1 MKGMTEMAENKLPYD
16 LAGLEERLGYT
27 FKNKELLVTATTH
40 SSYTNECKSRGETIE
55 CNERLEFL
63 GDSVL
68 SIIVSRFLFSEY
80 TENQE
85 GDLTKIRAAVVCEKA
100 LAKYAKEIE
109 LGNYLR
115 LGKGE
120 DHNNGRTRP
129 SITSDAFE
137 AVLGA
142 VYIDSDFDTQLIAKF
157 LLPFVKKEIDYV
169 KNSASFIDY
178 KTALQQIV
186 QQANGEKL
194 QYVLISEK
202 GPDHCKIFEVEARL
216 NSNVLGRGEGNS
228 KREAE
233 QMAAKEA
240 MALFAPE
247 NGNI

>member
-1 MKGMTEMAENKLPYD
+1 MTVMSEKMYPYD
-16 LAGLEERLGYT
+16 LEGLEKSLGYT
-27 FKNKELLVTATTH
+27 FQNKELLRVATTH
-40 SSYTNECKSRGETIE
+40 SSYVNELKTRGESGE

-68 SIIVSRFLFSEY
+68 SIIVSRYLYSEY

-100 LAKYAKEIE
+100 LAKYALEIG
-109 LGNYLR
+109 LGNYLL
-115 LGKGE
+115 LGRGE
-120 DHNNGRTRP
+120 AQNNGRTRP

-142 VYIDSDFDTQLIAKF
+142 FYIDADFDSSLIEKF
-157 LLPFVKKEIDYV
+157 LLPFVKKEIEFV
-169 KNSASFIDY
+169 RNSASFIDY

-186 QQANGEKL
+186 QQASGERL
-194 QYVLISEK
+194 QYVLVGES
-202 GPDHCKIFEVEARL
+202 GPDHLKIFEVEARL
-216 NSNVLGRGEGNS
+216 NSNVLGRGKGKS

-240 MALFAPE
+240 MELFGADK
-247 NGNI
+247 GGI